1 LEVYLDS
8 IHKGKLHGETT
19 IGVNFDEV
27 RDRKAAPG
35 QDDGDEAASQIDRG
49 TFRNYRKV
57 ESFDAID
64 SYKACWHLLTHKQ
77 QEAVRLYHGE
87 GKSKSEIATLL
98 DKKPNTISGLLKK
111 AKETKEEHDAEMRKQ
126 ELKLQ
131 RELQTKSGEI

>member
-1 LEVYLDS
+1 
-8 IHKGKLHGETT
+8 
-19 IGVNFDEV
+19 
-27 RDRKAAPG
+27 
-35 QDDGDEAASQIDRG
+35 
-49 TFRNYRKV
+49 V